1 MVRYAGGTPKFIPLK
16 PAGKANDANDWKLDM
31 DHLQSLVTDKTKLI
45 FFNNPNNP
53 LGKVFTHEEI
63 QGQEIKGKKKKK
75 VNEILALCDFC
86 IKNDIICLAD
96 EVYEHLAYNP
106 QPHLR

>member
-16 PAGKANDANDWKLDM
+16 PAGNADDANDWKLDM

-53 LGKVFTHEEI
+53 LGKVFTHEEV
-63 QGQEIKGKKKKK
+63 QG
-75 VNEILALCDFC
+75 L
-86 IKNDIICLAD
+86 KNR
-96 EVYEHLAYNP
+96 
-106 QPHLR
+106 LRHFLRFVEN